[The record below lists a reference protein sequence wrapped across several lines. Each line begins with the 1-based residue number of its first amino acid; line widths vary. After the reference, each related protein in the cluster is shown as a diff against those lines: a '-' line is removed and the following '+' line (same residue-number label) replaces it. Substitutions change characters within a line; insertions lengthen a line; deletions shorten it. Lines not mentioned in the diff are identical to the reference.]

1 MLQFLQH
8 LTTLQVIQ
16 PAKTILTPAE
26 QPFVDDGYFK
36 DKVDFAAVRISF
48 DELHI
53 RNFVKVNPIVQ
64 IGDCQI
70 IILEIGMGTRLVVGH
85 ACASL

>member
-26 QPFVDDGYFK
+26 QPFVNGYLK
-36 DKVDFAAVRISF
+36 DKVDFAAIRIRL

-53 RNFVKVNPIVQ
+53 QNSVKVNPIVQ
-64 IGDCQI
+64 VGDCKI
-70 IILEIGMGTRLVVGH
+70 IILEIGMGTRLVVSH
-85 ACASL
+85 ACMSL